1 MHARFPSHARTLGP
15 PPSPLWPFDWSIG
28 LAAFAVIGVAIRA
41 IWFTPIDARQGPAQK
56 IYYVHPPSAI
66 VGMYVAFGLMAL
78 ASGVYLWLHDERADL
93 LAESS
98 GEVGLAFLTV
108 ALVTG
113 PIWGR
118 TVWGAWWTWDAR
130 LTSTLFLWFLAA
142 GYLVLRGAIEDPAL
156 RARYSAV
163 LALLFVPLIAF
174 IHLSVYFFRT
184 LHPMPIVIKPSE
196 PSLPRAMLMTFGLAV
211 LAMLILYI
219 ALVRARYRLA
229 LVRARVEDAP

>member
-1 MHARFPSHARTLGP
+1 MHARLPSDSRTLAF
-15 PPSPLWPFDWSIG
+15 WPFDWSIG
-28 LAAFAVIGVAIRA
+28 LAAFAVIGVAVRA
-41 IWFTPIDARQGPAQK
+41 IWFTPIEARQGPAQQ
-56 IYYVHPPSAI
+56 IFYVHPPSAF
-66 VGMYVAFGLMAL
+66 VGIYVGFGLMAL
-78 ASGVYLWLHDERADL
+78 ASAVYLWLQDERADL

-113 PIWGR
+113 PIWGK

-130 LTSTLFLWFLAA
+130 LTSTLFLWFLIA
-142 GYLVLRGAIEDPAL
+142 GYLVLRGAIEDPEL

-163 LALLFVPLIAF
+163 LALLSVPLIIF

-184 LHPMPIVIKPSE
+184 LHPMPIVFKPSA
-196 PSLPRAMLMTFGLAV
+196 PSLTPEMLTTFALAF
-211 LAMLILYI
+211 LAMFILYF

-229 LVRARVEDAP
+229 LARAQVEGIL